1 MKKYLNLVRVTSALL
16 ATLGI
21 SSCASTPDKLQPPH
35 LTVVSASMTSADVF
49 SQQFRVRIH
58 VANPNTV
65 ALPVKSIHYELFLEG
80 DDFAEGDSDA
90 PFSVPANG
98 EQEFDLAVRTH
109 FVSSIGRLLSRLSGS
124 NRAVVQYTLSGHVVI
139 DKTFSPKLK
148 FAENGTVDLGRR

>member
-1 MKKYLNLVRVTSALL
+1 MKKYSNWMRAASVLLVM
-16 ATLGI
+16 LGI
-21 SSCASTPDKLQPPH
+21 SSCASTPDKLQPPR

-80 DDFAEGDSDA
+80 DDFADGDSDA

-98 EQEFDLAVRTH
+98 EQEFDLTVRTH

-124 NRAVVQYTLSGHVVI
+124 NRAVVQYTFSGHVVV
-139 DKTFSPKLK
+139 DKMFSPKLN
-148 FAENGTVDLGRR
+148 FAESGAVDLSRR